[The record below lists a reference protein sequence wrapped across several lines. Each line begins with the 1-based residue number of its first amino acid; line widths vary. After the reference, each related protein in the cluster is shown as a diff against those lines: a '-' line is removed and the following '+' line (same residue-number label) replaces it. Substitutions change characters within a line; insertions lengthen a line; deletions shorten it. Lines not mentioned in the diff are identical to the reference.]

1 MTSVAGLQRGE
12 TDLSGSAQS
21 DWSERMENA
30 AGTPLGELVEGLGDV
45 AALAIPYA
53 RLPRRAR
60 TACGQDFAVWGDI
73 AGQSVASLLCRPKIG
88 KGAVRAMLE
97 AAEDAVAGYRA
108 AVEAGRVGAPA
119 AVRRLVDRVDGR
131 DHALLAR
138 LWAGQ
143 DESQR
148 ALATRLGVN
157 IASIYRNQPRAQARF
172 AELVAEPI
180 HQEVRECA
188 RSLARR
194 LGPYT
199 TAAAVDTELNR
210 VGVDVAG
217 ESALVLL
224 YLAGPYV
231 RRGQWFENATTSGQ
245 RQAAAA
251 VDAVFGRCPA
261 PRHEALVRALI
272 ALGMSSDVAD
282 VYLRNQVA
290 LRSFGDVWVRWGE
303 TPADR
308 AEAVLHGR
316 GTSTT
321 LEDLIAAIGPDSV
334 GYRAFRDTLN
344 ADDRFVRT
352 SRLCWGL
359 RGWGVDE
366 YTGVFHE
373 IAAGI
378 DAGGGK
384 ADIDKLVRSILSRF
398 PDVAENS
405 IRANLSALAFVCEG
419 GVVRRRAAS
428 DGWPPVPALNAA
440 RGAFRNGDKEV
451 RLAVPVTSDVLR
463 GSGLQLRPAV
473 AVALGLSPGQQ
484 RLLSS
489 PYGQVVVAWRLSS
502 TNGPSIGSLRVLATA
517 CGATRRDTLVV
528 VFRLDESSLD
538 AQRVG
543 AELTGIER
551 LRRLLGR
558 PVRSPAAALAAG
570 LGCRRDEVAT
580 VLRRRGDHDIADLVE
595 D

>member
-1 MTSVAGLQRGE
+1 
-12 TDLSGSAQS
+12 
-21 DWSERMENA
+21 MENA
-30 AGTPLGELVEGLGDV
+30 ADTPLGELVEGLDDV

-60 TACGQDFAVWGDI
+60 TACGQDFAAWGDI
-73 AGQSVASLLCRPKIG
+73 AGQSVASLLSQPKIG

-108 AVEAGRVGAPA
+108 AVVADRVGADA
-119 AVRRLVDRVDGR
+119 AVRRLLDQVDDR
-131 DHALLAR
+131 DRALLAR

-143 DESQR
+143 GESQR
-148 ALATRLGVN
+148 ALAARLGVN
-157 IASIYRNQPRAQARF
+157 IASIYRNQPRAQARL
-172 AELVAEPI
+172 AELVAEPT

-188 RSLARR
+188 SSLARG

-210 VGVDVAG
+210 LGVDVAS

-261 PRHEALVRALI
+261 PRHESIVQALT
-272 ALGMSSDVAD
+272 ALGMSADVAD
-282 VYLRNQVA
+282 AYLRNHVA
-290 LRSFGDVWVRWGE
+290 LRSFGDVWVRWGD

-308 AEAVLHGR
+308 AEAVLHAR

-321 LEDLIAAIGPDSV
+321 PENLIAAIGPDSL
-334 GYRAFRDTLN
+334 GYRAFRDTLY

-352 SRLCWGL
+352 SRLSWGL
-359 RGWGVDE
+359 RAWGVDE

-373 IAAGI
+373 IAARI

-384 ADIDKLVRSILSRF
+384 ANIDKLVRSILSRF

-419 GVVRRRAAS
+419 GVVRRRADT

-440 RGAFRNGDKEV
+440 RGAFRNGDNEV
-451 RLAVPVTSDVLR
+451 RLAVPVTTDVLR

-473 AVALGLSPGQQ
+473 AAALGLSPGQQ
-484 RLLSS
+484 RLFNS
-489 PYGQVVVAWRLSS
+489 PYGQVVVTWRLSS
-502 TNGPSIGSLRVLATA
+502 TNGPNIGSLRVLATA
-517 CGATRRDTLVV
+517 RGATRRDTLVV
-528 VFRLDESSLD
+528 VFRLDKSSLD

-543 AELTGIER
+543 AELAGIER

-558 PVRSPAAALAAG
+558 PVRTPAAALAAS
-570 LGCRRDEVAT
+570 LDCRRDEVAT